1 MTTKAEREMI
11 EQTRLEEMKS
21 FDMEKSDGF
30 KYLIGV
36 DEVGRGPLA
45 GPVVACA
52 VIMPEDWDVKG
63 INDSKKLSENRRN
76 ELALNIKDSSVAIG
90 LGFVNSKKIDRF
102 NIRNA
107 TKMAM
112 IIAVRRCI
120 ENFQEQGAESCVIKD
135 YESKNMD
142 SLAKENLNL
151 TAIENLNCKTGAE
164 ITLDVNSNGV
174 LSKSGNL
181 LKRRIKILIDGDM
194 EIPLEQLEADFEKD
208 GFVISQETV
217 IKGDSKSLAIG
228 AASIVAK
235 VARDEFMKAYS
246 KRAPEFGFEKHKGY
260 GTKAHYEAISSY
272 GLSPIHRKTFLK
284 KVLDKMEEELI

>member
-1 MTTKAEREMI
+1 MTTKAERERI
-11 EQTRLEEMKS
+11 EKTRLEEMKS
-21 FDMEKSDGF
+21 FDIEKSDGF
-30 KYLIGV
+30 KYVVGV

-52 VIMPEDWDVKG
+52 VIMPKDWDVPG
-63 INDSKKLSENRRN
+63 INDSKKLTENRRN
-76 ELALNIKDSSVAIG
+76 ELALKIKDRSVAIG

-112 IIAVRRCI
+112 IVAVRRCI
-120 ENFQEQGAESCVIKD
+120 ENLQEQGDGYDEIKD
-135 YESKNMD
+135 YETKNVD
-142 SLAKENLNL
+142 LP
-151 TAIENLNCKTGAE
+151 AIENRSRETGAGMTFDVDSNE
-164 ITLDVNSNGV
+164 DLDKA
-174 LSKSGNL
+174 LKKS
-181 LKRRIKILIDGDM
+181 RIKILIDGDM
-194 EIPLEQLEADFEKD
+194 DIPLEQLEADFDKE
-208 GFVISQETV
+208 GFTISQETI

-235 VARDEFMKAYS
+235 VARDEFMKDYS

>member
-1 MTTKAEREMI
+1 MTTKAERERI
-11 EQTRLEEMKS
+11 EKTRLEEMKS
-21 FDMEKSDGF
+21 FDIGNSFGF
-30 KYLIGV
+30 EYLIGV

-52 VIMPEDWDVKG
+52 VIMPKDWDVPG
-63 INDSKKLSENRRN
+63 INDSKKLTENRRN
-76 ELALNIKDSSVAIG
+76 ELALKIKDRSVAIG

-120 ENFQEQGAESCVIKD
+120 ENFREQGVVFDNIREEDLPALENRS
-135 YESKNMD
+135 YE
-142 SLAKENLNL
+142 
-151 TAIENLNCKTGAE
+151 TGSDM
-164 ITLDVNSNGV
+164 TLDVDSNED
-174 LSKSGNL
+174 LDRALKKS
-181 LKRRIKILIDGDM
+181 RIKILIDGDM
-194 EIPLEQLEADFEKD
+194 EIPLEQLEADFDKE
-208 GFVISQETV
+208 GFTISQETI

-235 VARDEFMKAYS
+235 VARDEFMKEYS

>member
-1 MTTKAEREMI
+1 MTTKAERERI
-11 EQTRLEEMKS
+11 EKTRLEEMKS
-21 FDMEKSDGF
+21 FDIGNSFGF
-30 KYLIGV
+30 EYLIGV

-52 VIMPEDWDVKG
+52 VIMPKDWDVPG
-63 INDSKKLSENRRN
+63 INDSKKLTENRRN
-76 ELALNIKDSSVAIG
+76 ELALKIKDRSVAIG

-120 ENFQEQGAESCVIKD
+120 ENFQEQGYGSDEIKD
-135 YESKNMD
+135 YETKNVD
-142 SLAKENLNL
+142 LP
-151 TAIENLNCKTGAE
+151 AIENRSRETGAGMTFDVDSNE
-164 ITLDVNSNGV
+164 DLDKA
-174 LSKSGNL
+174 LKKS
-181 LKRRIKILIDGDM
+181 RIKILIDGDM
-194 EIPLEQLEADFEKD
+194 EIPIEQLEADFEKD

-235 VARDEFMKAYS
+235 VARDEFMKEYS

-284 KVLDKMEEELI
+284 EVLDKMEEELI

>member
-1 MTTKAEREMI
+1 MTTKAERERI
-11 EQTRLEEMKS
+11 EKTRLEEMKS
-21 FDMEKSDGF
+21 FDIGNSFGF
-30 KYLIGV
+30 EYLIGV

-52 VIMPEDWDVKG
+52 VIMPKDWDVPG
-63 INDSKKLSENRRN
+63 INDSKKLTENRRN
-76 ELALNIKDSSVAIG
+76 ELALNIKDRSVAIG

-120 ENFQEQGAESCVIKD
+120 ENFEEQGVGVDNIGEED
-135 YESKNMD
+135 
-142 SLAKENLNL
+142 LP
-151 TAIENLNCKTGAE
+151 AIENRSYETGSDMTSDVDSNE
-164 ITLDVNSNGV
+164 DLDRA
-174 LSKSGNL
+174 LKKS
-181 LKRRIKILIDGDM
+181 RIKILIDGDM
-194 EIPLEQLEADFEKD
+194 EIPLEQLEADFDKE
-208 GFVISQETV
+208 GFTISQETV

-235 VARDEFMKAYS
+235 VARDEFMKEYS

-284 KVLDKMEEELI
+284 KILDKMEEELI

>member
-1 MTTKAEREMI
+1 MTTNAEREII
-11 EQTRLEEMKS
+11 EETRLEEMKS
-21 FDMEKSDGF
+21 FDMEKSDDF

-52 VIMPEDWDVKG
+52 VIMPKDWDVSG

-76 ELALNIKDSSVAIG
+76 ELALKIKDRSVAIG
-90 LGFVNSKKIDRF
+90 LGFVSSKKIDRF

-135 YESKNMD
+135 YESKNLD
-142 SLAKENLNL
+142 SLAKENLNW

-164 ITLDVNSNGV
+164 ITLNVNSNEDSDRA
-174 LSKSGNL
+174 LKKS
-181 LKRRIKILIDGDM
+181 RIKILIDGDM
-194 EIPLEQLEADFEKD
+194 KIPIEQLEADFEKD

-217 IKGDSKSLAIG
+217 IKGDAKSLAIG

-235 VARDEFMKAYS
+235 VARDEFMKEYS

>member
-1 MTTKAEREMI
+1 MTSKAERERI
-11 EQTRLEEMKS
+11 EKTRLEEMKS
-21 FDMEKSDGF
+21 FDIEKSDGF
-30 KYLIGV
+30 KYLVGV

-52 VIMPEDWDVKG
+52 VIMPKDWDVKG
-63 INDSKKLSENRRN
+63 INDSKKLTENRRN
-76 ELALNIKDSSVAIG
+76 ELALKIKDNSVAIG

-120 ENFQEQGAESCVIKD
+120 ENYKEHGAEPCVIKD
-135 YESKNMD
+135 C
-142 SLAKENLNL
+142 ENKDVGS
-151 TAIENLNCKTGAE
+151 TAIEYRSRETGDAM
-164 ITLDVNSNGV
+164 TLDVDSNGH
-174 LSKSGNL
+174 LEKTQL
-181 LKRRIKILIDGDM
+181 RILIDGDM
-194 EIPLEQLEADFEKD
+194 EIPLEQLMAIFEED
-208 GFVISQETV
+208 GFKISQKTI

-235 VARDEFMKAYS
+235 VARDEFMKEYS

>member
-1 MTTKAEREMI
+1 MTTKAERERI
-11 EQTRLEEMKS
+11 EKTRLEEMKS
-21 FDMEKSDGF
+21 FDIEKSDGF
-30 KYLIGV
+30 KYVVGV

-52 VIMPEDWDVKG
+52 VIMPKDWDVPG
-63 INDSKKLSENRRN
+63 INDSKKLTENRRN
-76 ELALNIKDSSVAIG
+76 ELALKIKDRSVAIG

-120 ENFQEQGAESCVIKD
+120 ENFQEQGYGSDEIKD
-135 YESKNMD
+135 YETKNVD
-142 SLAKENLNL
+142 LP
-151 TAIENLNCKTGAE
+151 AIENRSRETGAGMTFDVDSNE
-164 ITLDVNSNGV
+164 DLDKA
-174 LSKSGNL
+174 LKKS
-181 LKRRIKILIDGDM
+181 RIKILIDGDM
-194 EIPLEQLEADFEKD
+194 EIPIEQLEADFEKD

-217 IKGDSKSLAIG
+217 IKGDSKSFAIG

-235 VARDEFMKAYS
+235 VARDEFMKEYS

>member
-1 MTTKAEREMI
+1 MTTKAERERI
-11 EQTRLEEMKS
+11 EKTRLEEMKS
-21 FDMEKSDGF
+21 FDIEKSDGF
-30 KYLIGV
+30 KYVVGV

-52 VIMPEDWDVKG
+52 VIMPKDWDVPG
-63 INDSKKLSENRRN
+63 INDSKKLTENRRN
-76 ELALNIKDSSVAIG
+76 ELALKIKDRSVAIG

-120 ENFQEQGAESCVIKD
+120 ENFEEQGYGSDEIKD
-135 YESKNMD
+135 YETKNVD
-142 SLAKENLNL
+142 LP
-151 TAIENLNCKTGAE
+151 AIENRSRETGAGMTFDVDSNE
-164 ITLDVNSNGV
+164 DLDKA
-174 LSKSGNL
+174 LKKS
-181 LKRRIKILIDGDM
+181 RIKILIDGDM
-194 EIPLEQLEADFEKD
+194 IIPIEQLEAGFEKD
-208 GFVISQETV
+208 GFVFSQETV

-235 VARDEFMKAYS
+235 VARDEFMKEYS

>member
-1 MTTKAEREMI
+1 MTTKAERERI
-11 EQTRLEEMKS
+11 EKTRLEEMKS
-21 FDMEKSDGF
+21 FDIEKSDGF
-30 KYLIGV
+30 KYVVGV

-52 VIMPEDWDVKG
+52 VIMPKDWDVPG
-63 INDSKKLSENRRN
+63 INDSKKLTENRRN
-76 ELALNIKDSSVAIG
+76 ELALKIKDRSVAIG

-120 ENFQEQGAESCVIKD
+120 ENFQEQGYGSDEIKD
-135 YESKNMD
+135 YETKNVD
-142 SLAKENLNL
+142 LP
-151 TAIENLNCKTGAE
+151 AIENRSRETGAGMTFDVDSNE
-164 ITLDVNSNGV
+164 DLDKA
-174 LSKSGNL
+174 LKKS
-181 LKRRIKILIDGDM
+181 RIKILIDGDM
-194 EIPLEQLEADFEKD
+194 EIPIEQLEADFEKD

-235 VARDEFMKAYS
+235 VARDEFMKEYS

>member
-1 MTTKAEREMI
+1 MTTKAERERI
-11 EQTRLEEMKS
+11 EKTRLEEMKS
-21 FDMEKSDGF
+21 FDIEKSDGF
-30 KYLIGV
+30 KYVVGV

-52 VIMPEDWDVKG
+52 VIMPKDWDVKG
-63 INDSKKLSENRRN
+63 INDSKKLTENRRN
-76 ELALNIKDSSVAIG
+76 ELALKIKDNSVAIG

-120 ENFQEQGAESCVIKD
+120 ENFEEQGAESCVIKD
-135 YESKNMD
+135 YKTRDMGSK
-142 SLAKENLNL
+142 
-151 TAIENLNCKTGAE
+151 AIENVNRKTCAE
-164 ITLDVNSNGV
+164 ITLNVDSNGV
-174 LSKSGNL
+174 LSKSGDL

-194 EIPLEQLEADFEKD
+194 EIPIEQLEADFEKD
-208 GFVISQETV
+208 GFIISQETV

-228 AASIVAK
+228 AASIAAK

>member
-1 MTTKAEREMI
+1 MTTKAERERI
-11 EQTRLEEMKS
+11 EKTRLEEMKS
-21 FDMEKSDGF
+21 FDIGNSFGF
-30 KYLIGV
+30 EYLIGV

-52 VIMPEDWDVKG
+52 VIMPKDWDVPG
-63 INDSKKLSENRRN
+63 INDSKKLTENRRN
-76 ELALNIKDSSVAIG
+76 ELALKIKDRSVAIG

-120 ENFQEQGAESCVIKD
+120 ENFQEQGYGSDEIKD
-135 YESKNMD
+135 YDTKNVD
-142 SLAKENLNL
+142 LP
-151 TAIENLNCKTGAE
+151 AIENRSYETGSDM
-164 ITLDVNSNGV
+164 TLDVDSNED
-174 LSKSGNL
+174 LDRALKKS
-181 LKRRIKILIDGDM
+181 RIKILIDGDM
-194 EIPLEQLEADFEKD
+194 EIPLEQLEADFDKE
-208 GFVISQETV
+208 GFTISQETI

-235 VARDEFMKAYS
+235 VARDEFMKEYS

>member
-1 MTTKAEREMI
+1 MTTKAERERI
-11 EQTRLEEMKS
+11 EKTRLEEMKS
-21 FDMEKSDGF
+21 FDIGNSFGF
-30 KYLIGV
+30 EYLIGV

-52 VIMPEDWDVKG
+52 VIMPKDWDVPG
-63 INDSKKLSENRRN
+63 INDSKKLTENRRN
-76 ELALNIKDSSVAIG
+76 ELALNIKDRSVAIG

-120 ENFQEQGAESCVIKD
+120 ENFQEQGYGSDEIKD
-135 YESKNMD
+135 YDTKNVD
-142 SLAKENLNL
+142 LP
-151 TAIENLNCKTGAE
+151 AIENRSYETGSDM
-164 ITLDVNSNGV
+164 TLDVDSNED
-174 LSKSGNL
+174 LDRALKKS
-181 LKRRIKILIDGDM
+181 RIKILIDGDM
-194 EIPLEQLEADFEKD
+194 EIPLEQLEADFDKE
-208 GFVISQETV
+208 GFTISQETI

-235 VARDEFMKAYS
+235 VARDEFMKEYS

>member
-52 VIMPEDWDVKG
+52 VIMPKDWDVKG
-63 INDSKKLSENRRN
+63 INDSKKLTENRRN
-76 ELALNIKDSSVAIG
+76 ELALKIKDNSVAIG

-135 YESKNMD
+135 C
-142 SLAKENLNL
+142 ENKDVGS
-151 TAIENLNCKTGAE
+151 TPIENVNRKTCAE
-164 ITLDVNSNGV
+164 ITLDVDSNGV
-174 LSKSGNL
+174 LSKSGDL
-181 LKRRIKILIDGDM
+181 FKRRIKILIDGDM
-194 EIPLEQLEADFEKD
+194 EIPIEQLEADFEKD
-208 GFVISQETV
+208 GFIISQETV

-235 VARDEFMKAYS
+235 VARDEFMKEYS
-246 KRAPEFGFEKHKGY
+246 KIAPEFGFEKHKGY
-260 GTKAHYEAISSY
+260 GTKSHYEAISSY

-284 KVLDKMEEELI
+284 KILDKMEEELI

>member
-1 MTTKAEREMI
+1 MTTKAERELI
-11 EQTRLEEMKS
+11 EKSRLEEMKS
-21 FDMEKSDGF
+21 FDFEKADGF
-30 KYLIGV
+30 EYLIGV

-52 VIMPEDWDVKG
+52 VIMPKDWDVPG
-63 INDSKKLSENRRN
+63 INDSKKLTEKRRE
-76 ELALNIKDSSVAIG
+76 ELAFKIKDKSVGLG

-120 ENFQEQGAESCVIKD
+120 ENLKNNLEDSSAGTDVDESD
-135 YESKNMD
+135 GNF
-142 SLAKENLNL
+142 
-151 TAIENLNCKTGAE
+151 
-164 ITLDVNSNGV
+164 DVNSMPVENMRLGGAEDKV
-174 LSKSGNL
+174 LGEGLNSDVSKG
-181 LKRRIKILIDGDM
+181 RIKILIDGDM
-194 EIPLEQLEADFEKD
+194 EIPLEKFEPEFD
-208 GFVISQETV
+208 QYSVSICQETV
-217 IKGDSKSLAIG
+217 VKGDSQSLSIG

-235 VARDEFMKAYS
+235 VARDEFMKEYS
-246 KRAPEFGFEKHKGY
+246 KRAPEFGFDKHKGY
-260 GTKAHYEAISSY
+260 GTKAHYKAISSY

>member
-1 MTTKAEREMI
+1 MTTKAERERI
-11 EQTRLEEMKS
+11 EKTRLEEMKS
-21 FDMEKSDGF
+21 FDLKGSDGF
-30 KYLIGV
+30 EHLIGV

-52 VIMPEDWDVKG
+52 VIMPKDWNVPG
-63 INDSKKLSENRRN
+63 INDSKKLTENRRN
-76 ELALNIKDSSVAIG
+76 ELAIKIKDKSVAIG

-120 ENFQEQGAESCVIKD
+120 ENLKEQRAQSYVIKVCKTKD
-135 YESKNMD
+135 VGS
-142 SLAKENLNL
+142 
-151 TAIENLNCKTGAE
+151 TAIENRSRETGDAM
-164 ITLDVNSNGV
+164 TLDVDSNGH
-174 LSKSGNL
+174 LEKTQL
-181 LKRRIKILIDGDM
+181 RILIDGDM
-194 EIPLEQLEADFEKD
+194 EMPLEQLMAIFEED
-208 GFVISQETV
+208 GFKISQKTI

-235 VARDEFMKAYS
+235 VARDEFMKEYS

>member
-1 MTTKAEREMI
+1 MTTKAERERI
-11 EQTRLEEMKS
+11 EKTRLEAMKS
-21 FDMEKSDGF
+21 FDLKGSDGF
-30 KYLIGV
+30 EHLIGV

-52 VIMPEDWDVKG
+52 VIMPKDWDVPG
-63 INDSKKLSENRRN
+63 INDSKKLTENRRN
-76 ELALNIKDSSVAIG
+76 ELALKIKDNSVAIG

-120 ENFQEQGAESCVIKD
+120 ENFQEQGYGSDEIKD
-135 YESKNMD
+135 YETKNVD
-142 SLAKENLNL
+142 LP
-151 TAIENLNCKTGAE
+151 AIENRSRQTGAGMTFDVDSNE
-164 ITLDVNSNGV
+164 DLDKA
-174 LSKSGNL
+174 LKKS
-181 LKRRIKILIDGDM
+181 RIKILIDGDM
-194 EIPLEQLEADFEKD
+194 EIPLEQLEADFDKE
-208 GFVISQETV
+208 GFTISQETV

-235 VARDEFMKAYS
+235 VARDEFMKEYS

>member
-1 MTTKAEREMI
+1 MTTKAERERI
-11 EQTRLEEMKS
+11 EKTRLEEMKS
-21 FDMEKSDGF
+21 FDIGNSFGF
-30 KYLIGV
+30 EYLIGV

-52 VIMPEDWDVKG
+52 VIMPKDWDVPG
-63 INDSKKLSENRRN
+63 INDSKKLTENRRN
-76 ELALNIKDSSVAIG
+76 ELALKIKDRSVAIG

-120 ENFQEQGAESCVIKD
+120 ENFEEQGVGLDNIREED
-135 YESKNMD
+135 
-142 SLAKENLNL
+142 LP
-151 TAIENLNCKTGAE
+151 AIENRNYETGSDM
-164 ITLDVNSNGV
+164 TLDVDSNED
-174 LSKSGNL
+174 LDRALKKS
-181 LKRRIKILIDGDM
+181 RIKILIDGDM
-194 EIPLEQLEADFEKD
+194 EIPLEQLEADFDK
-208 GFVISQETV
+208 GGVTISQETI

-235 VARDEFMKAYS
+235 VARDEFMKEYS

>member
-1 MTTKAEREMI
+1 MTTKAERERI
-11 EQTRLEEMKS
+11 EKTRLEDMKS
-21 FDMEKSDGF
+21 FDIEKSDGF
-30 KYLIGV
+30 KYLVGV

-52 VIMPEDWDVKG
+52 VIMPKDWDVKG
-63 INDSKKLSENRRN
+63 INDSKKLTENRRN
-76 ELALNIKDSSVAIG
+76 ELALKIKDNSVAIG

-120 ENFQEQGAESCVIKD
+120 ENYKEHGAESYVIKD
-135 YESKNMD
+135 CENKDVGSK
-142 SLAKENLNL
+142 
-151 TAIENLNCKTGAE
+151 AIENVNRKTCAE
-164 ITLDVNSNGV
+164 ITLDLDSNGV
-174 LSKSGNL
+174 LSKSGDL

-235 VARDEFMKAYS
+235 VARDEFMKEYS

-272 GLSPIHRKTFLK
+272 GLSPIHRKTFLN

>member
-1 MTTKAEREMI
+1 MTTKAERERI
-11 EQTRLEEMKS
+11 EKTRLEEMKS
-21 FDMEKSDGF
+21 FDIENSFGF
-30 KYLIGV
+30 EHLIGV

-52 VIMPEDWDVKG
+52 VIMPKDWDVPG

-76 ELALNIKDSSVAIG
+76 ELALMIKDRSVAIG

-120 ENFQEQGAESCVIKD
+120 ENFQEQGVGVDNIGEEDLS
-135 YESKNMD
+135 
-142 SLAKENLNL
+142 
-151 TAIENLNCKTGAE
+151 AIENRSYETGSDM
-164 ITLDVNSNGV
+164 TLDVDSNEN
-174 LSKSGNL
+174 LDRALKKS
-181 LKRRIKILIDGDM
+181 RIKILIDGDM
-194 EIPLEQLEADFEKD
+194 EIPLEQLEADFDKE
-208 GFVISQETV
+208 GFTISQETI

-235 VARDEFMKAYS
+235 VARDEFMKEYS

>member
-1 MTTKAEREMI
+1 MTTKAEREII
-11 EQTRLEEMKS
+11 EKTRLEDMKS
-21 FDMEKSDGF
+21 FDLEWESEF
-30 KYLIGV
+30 EYLIGV

-52 VIMPEDWDVKG
+52 VIMPKDWNTPG

-76 ELALNIKDSSVAIG
+76 ELALKIKDNSIAVG

-112 IIAVRRCI
+112 ITAVRQCI
-120 ENFQEQGAESCVIKD
+120 ENLEKQSDGFDEIGDVSTMIR
-135 YESKNMD
+135 
-142 SLAKENLNL
+142 ENR
-151 TAIENLNCKTGAE
+151 EHETGAE
-164 ITLDVNSNGV
+164 TTLGMDSNRN
-174 LSKSGNL
+174 LSR
-181 LKRRIKILIDGDM
+181 KRKRVKILIDGDM
-194 EIPLEQLEADFEKD
+194 EIPLEQLEFELEKE
-208 GFVISQETV
+208 GFCISQEAV
-217 IKGDSKSLAIG
+217 IKGDSKSLSIG

-235 VARDEFMKAYS
+235 VARDEFMKEYA
-246 KRAPEFGFEKHKGY
+246 KRAPEYGFEKHKGY
-260 GTKAHYEAISSY
+260 GTKAHYEAIASY

>member
-1 MTTKAEREMI
+1 MTTKAERERI
-11 EQTRLEEMKS
+11 EKTRLEEMKS

-30 KYLIGV
+30 KYVVGV

-45 GPVVACA
+45 GPVVVCA
-52 VIMPEDWDVKG
+52 VIMPKDWDVPG
-63 INDSKKLSENRRN
+63 INDSKKLTENRRN
-76 ELALNIKDSSVAIG
+76 ELALKIKDRSVAIG

-120 ENFQEQGAESCVIKD
+120 ENFQEQGYGSDEIKD
-135 YESKNMD
+135 YETKNVD
-142 SLAKENLNL
+142 LP
-151 TAIENLNCKTGAE
+151 AIENRSRETGAGMTFDVDSNE
-164 ITLDVNSNGV
+164 DLDKA
-174 LSKSGNL
+174 LKKS
-181 LKRRIKILIDGDM
+181 RIKILIDGDM
-194 EIPLEQLEADFEKD
+194 EIPLEQLEADFDKE
-208 GFVISQETV
+208 GFTISQETV

-235 VARDEFMKAYS
+235 VARDEFMKEYS

>member
-1 MTTKAEREMI
+1 MTTKAERERI
-11 EQTRLEEMKS
+11 EKTRLEEMKS
-21 FDMEKSDGF
+21 FDIEKSDGF
-30 KYLIGV
+30 KYVIGV

-52 VIMPEDWDVKG
+52 VIMPKDWDVPG
-63 INDSKKLSENRRN
+63 INDSKKLTENRRN
-76 ELALNIKDSSVAIG
+76 ELALKIKDRSVAIG

-120 ENFQEQGAESCVIKD
+120 ENFQEQGYGSDEIKD
-135 YESKNMD
+135 YETKNVD
-142 SLAKENLNL
+142 LP
-151 TAIENLNCKTGAE
+151 AIENRSRETGAGMTFDVDSNE
-164 ITLDVNSNGV
+164 DLDKA
-174 LSKSGNL
+174 LKKS
-181 LKRRIKILIDGDM
+181 RIKILIDGDM
-194 EIPLEQLEADFEKD
+194 EIPIEQLEADFEKD
-208 GFVISQETV
+208 GFVISQGTV

-235 VARDEFMKAYS
+235 VARDEFMKEYS

>member
-1 MTTKAEREMI
+1 MTTKAERERI
-11 EQTRLEEMKS
+11 EKTRLEEMKS
-21 FDMEKSDGF
+21 FDIGNSFGF
-30 KYLIGV
+30 EYLIGV

-52 VIMPEDWDVKG
+52 VIMPKDWDVPG
-63 INDSKKLSENRRN
+63 INDSKKLTENRRN
-76 ELALNIKDSSVAIG
+76 ELALKIKDRSVAIG
-90 LGFVNSKKIDRF
+90 LGFVNSKKIDRI

-120 ENFQEQGAESCVIKD
+120 ENFQEQGYGSDEIKD
-135 YESKNMD
+135 YETKNVD
-142 SLAKENLNL
+142 LP
-151 TAIENLNCKTGAE
+151 AIENRSRETGAGMTFDVDSNE
-164 ITLDVNSNGV
+164 DLDKA
-174 LSKSGNL
+174 LKKS
-181 LKRRIKILIDGDM
+181 RIKILIDGDM
-194 EIPLEQLEADFEKD
+194 EIPLEQLEADFDKE
-208 GFVISQETV
+208 GFTISQETV

-235 VARDEFMKAYS
+235 VARDEFMKEYS

>member
-1 MTTKAEREMI
+1 MTTKAERERI
-11 EQTRLEEMKS
+11 EKTRLEEMKS
-21 FDMEKSDGF
+21 FDIGNSFGF
-30 KYLIGV
+30 EYLIGV

-52 VIMPEDWDVKG
+52 VIMPKDWDVHG
-63 INDSKKLSENRRN
+63 INDSKKLTENRRN
-76 ELALNIKDSSVAIG
+76 ELALKIKDRSVGIG

-120 ENFQEQGAESCVIKD
+120 ENFQEQGVGVDNIGEED
-135 YESKNMD
+135 
-142 SLAKENLNL
+142 LP
-151 TAIENLNCKTGAE
+151 AIENRSYEAGSDM
-164 ITLDVNSNGV
+164 TLDVDSNED
-174 LSKSGNL
+174 LDRALKKS
-181 LKRRIKILIDGDM
+181 RIKILIDGDM
-194 EIPLEQLEADFEKD
+194 EIPLEQLEADFDKE
-208 GFVISQETV
+208 GFTISQETI

-235 VARDEFMKAYS
+235 VARDEFMKEYS

>member
-1 MTTKAEREMI
+1 MTTKAERERI
-11 EQTRLEEMKS
+11 EKTRLEEMKS
-21 FDMEKSDGF
+21 FDIEKSDGF
-30 KYLIGV
+30 KYVVGV

-52 VIMPEDWDVKG
+52 VIMPKDWDVPG
-63 INDSKKLSENRRN
+63 INDSKKLTENRRN
-76 ELALNIKDSSVAIG
+76 ELTLKIKDRSVAIG

-120 ENFQEQGAESCVIKD
+120 ENFEEQGYGSDEIKD
-135 YESKNMD
+135 YETKNVD
-142 SLAKENLNL
+142 LP
-151 TAIENLNCKTGAE
+151 AIENRSRETGAGMTFDVDSNE
-164 ITLDVNSNGV
+164 DLDKA
-174 LSKSGNL
+174 LKKS
-181 LKRRIKILIDGDM
+181 RIKILIDGDM
-194 EIPLEQLEADFEKD
+194 KIPIEQLEAGFEKD
-208 GFVISQETV
+208 GFVFSQETV

-235 VARDEFMKAYS
+235 VARDEFMKEYS

>member
-1 MTTKAEREMI
+1 MTTKAERERI
-11 EQTRLEEMKS
+11 EKTRLEEMKS
-21 FDMEKSDGF
+21 FDIEKSDGF
-30 KYLIGV
+30 KYVVGV

-52 VIMPEDWDVKG
+52 VIMPKDWDVPG
-63 INDSKKLSENRRN
+63 INDSKKLTENRRN
-76 ELALNIKDSSVAIG
+76 ELALKIKDRSVAIG

-120 ENFQEQGAESCVIKD
+120 ENFQEQGYGSDEIKD
-135 YESKNMD
+135 YETKNVD
-142 SLAKENLNL
+142 LP
-151 TAIENLNCKTGAE
+151 AIENRSYETGSDM
-164 ITLDVNSNGV
+164 TLDVDSNED
-174 LSKSGNL
+174 LDRALKKS
-181 LKRRIKILIDGDM
+181 RIKTLIDGDM
-194 EIPLEQLEADFEKD
+194 EIPLEQLEADFDKE
-208 GFVISQETV
+208 GFTISQETI

-235 VARDEFMKAYS
+235 VARDEFMKEYS

>member
-1 MTTKAEREMI
+1 MTTKAERERI
-11 EQTRLEEMKS
+11 EKTRLEEMKS
-21 FDMEKSDGF
+21 FDIEKSDGF
-30 KYLIGV
+30 KYVIGV

-52 VIMPEDWDVKG
+52 VIMPKDWDVPG
-63 INDSKKLSENRRN
+63 INDSKKLTENRRN
-76 ELALNIKDSSVAIG
+76 ELALKIKDRSVAIG

-120 ENFQEQGAESCVIKD
+120 ENFQEQGYGSDEIKD
-135 YESKNMD
+135 YETKNVD
-142 SLAKENLNL
+142 LP
-151 TAIENLNCKTGAE
+151 AIENRSRETGAGMTFDVDSNE
-164 ITLDVNSNGV
+164 DLDKA
-174 LSKSGNL
+174 LKKS
-181 LKRRIKILIDGDM
+181 RIKILIDGDM
-194 EIPLEQLEADFEKD
+194 EIPLEQLEADFDKE
-208 GFVISQETV
+208 GFTISQETI

-235 VARDEFMKAYS
+235 VARDEFMKEYS

>member
-1 MTTKAEREMI
+1 MTTKAERERI
-11 EQTRLEEMKS
+11 EKTRLEEMKS
-21 FDMEKSDGF
+21 FDIGNSFGF
-30 KYLIGV
+30 EYLIGV

-52 VIMPEDWDVKG
+52 VIMPKDWDVPG
-63 INDSKKLSENRRN
+63 INDSKKLTENRRN
-76 ELALNIKDSSVAIG
+76 ELALKIKDGSVAIG

-112 IIAVRRCI
+112 IVAVRRCI
-120 ENFQEQGAESCVIKD
+120 ENLQEQGDGYDEIKD
-135 YESKNMD
+135 YETKNVD
-142 SLAKENLNL
+142 LP
-151 TAIENLNCKTGAE
+151 AIENRSRETGAGMTFDVDSNE
-164 ITLDVNSNGV
+164 DLDKA
-174 LSKSGNL
+174 LKKS
-181 LKRRIKILIDGDM
+181 RIKILIDGDM
-194 EIPLEQLEADFEKD
+194 DIPLEQLEADFDKE
-208 GFVISQETV
+208 GFTISQETI

-235 VARDEFMKAYS
+235 VARDEFMKEYS

>member
-1 MTTKAEREMI
+1 MTTKAERERI
-11 EQTRLEEMKS
+11 EKTRLEEMKS
-21 FDMEKSDGF
+21 FDIGNSFGF
-30 KYLIGV
+30 EYLIGV

-52 VIMPEDWDVKG
+52 VIMPKDWDVPG
-63 INDSKKLSENRRN
+63 INDSKKLTENRRN
-76 ELALNIKDSSVAIG
+76 ELALKIKDRSVAIG

-120 ENFQEQGAESCVIKD
+120 ENFQEQGYGSDEIKD
-135 YESKNMD
+135 YETKNVD
-142 SLAKENLNL
+142 LP
-151 TAIENLNCKTGAE
+151 AIENRSRETGAGMTFDVDSNE
-164 ITLDVNSNGV
+164 DLDKA
-174 LSKSGNL
+174 LKKS
-181 LKRRIKILIDGDM
+181 RIKILIDGDM
-194 EIPLEQLEADFEKD
+194 EIPIEQLEADFEKD

-235 VARDEFMKAYS
+235 VARDEFMKEYS

>member
-1 MTTKAEREMI
+1 MTTKAERERI
-11 EQTRLEEMKS
+11 EKTRLEEMKS
-21 FDMEKSDGF
+21 FDIGNSFGF
-30 KYLIGV
+30 EHLIGV

-52 VIMPEDWDVKG
+52 VIMPKDWDVPG
-63 INDSKKLSENRRN
+63 INDSKKLTENRRN
-76 ELALNIKDSSVAIG
+76 ELALKIKDRSVAIG

-120 ENFQEQGAESCVIKD
+120 ENFQEQGYGSDEIKD
-135 YESKNMD
+135 YETKNVD
-142 SLAKENLNL
+142 LP
-151 TAIENLNCKTGAE
+151 AIENRSRETGAGMTFDVDSNE
-164 ITLDVNSNGV
+164 DLDKA
-174 LSKSGNL
+174 LKKS
-181 LKRRIKILIDGDM
+181 RIKILIDGDM
-194 EIPLEQLEADFEKD
+194 EIPLEQLEADFDKE
-208 GFVISQETV
+208 GFTISQETI

-235 VARDEFMKAYS
+235 VARDEFMKEYS

>member
-1 MTTKAEREMI
+1 MTTKAERERI
-11 EQTRLEEMKS
+11 EKTRLEEMKS
-21 FDMEKSDGF
+21 FDIGNSFGF
-30 KYLIGV
+30 EYLIGV

-52 VIMPEDWDVKG
+52 VIMPKDWDVPG
-63 INDSKKLSENRRN
+63 INDSKKLTENRRN
-76 ELALNIKDSSVAIG
+76 ELALKIKDRSVAIG

-120 ENFQEQGAESCVIKD
+120 ENFQEQGYGSDEIKD
-135 YESKNMD
+135 YETKNVD
-142 SLAKENLNL
+142 LP
-151 TAIENLNCKTGAE
+151 AIENRSRQTGAGMTFDVDSNE
-164 ITLDVNSNGV
+164 DLDKA
-174 LSKSGNL
+174 LKKS
-181 LKRRIKILIDGDM
+181 RIKILIDGDM
-194 EIPLEQLEADFEKD
+194 EIPLEQLEADFDKE
-208 GFVISQETV
+208 GFTISQETV

-235 VARDEFMKAYS
+235 VARDEFMKEYS

-272 GLSPIHRKTFLK
+272 GLLPIHRKTFLK